1 MKRYRFP
8 VLRGAGRAVLALL
21 IGFAVFGLL
30 ACGSGG
36 VDDDDDED
44 HRDPGGGVG
53 TGDGGVTIFWQTLAG
68 PYEGWGR
75 ALDVRQTPDGGYMV
89 TGFFGPA
96 IGEPTDLYFAK
107 TDPEGAL
114 VWSRVFGSSGASES
128 GNIVRRVP
136 DGGYIVAGHS
146 SQDEDLGA
154 LLIRTDAQG
163 NALPTW
169 PKRLLGRGI
178 NGLHATTDGF
188 VIVGQGGS
196 SANPP
201 DVYMMAKVDYS
212 GNVVWGPI
220 YYNNARNPG
229 WKAATSIDATADG
242 YIVAGI
248 DNGPRTLVGAFRTN
262 SEGVRIDETWP
273 RTYGEGSAFS
283 VRSTPDGGFVL
294 AGKTTIPWE
303 DGDGLL
309 IKVDSE
315 GNESWRKTFGLA
327 RNDQLASVDIHPDGS
342 IIAVG
347 HTDSFGVFDP
357 QQPWCSRNVFMVK
370 VSTSGDTIWQKVL
383 GRSPC
388 SVEQADSL
396 QVLADGGF
404 VVAGESGAQPMIAKM
419 DRSGAT
425 VGLGSHEFKI
435 NVPAV
440 SGKIN
445 FGNALVVAGRGAGA
459 PILAR
464 EFAAFGLDRL
474 LIERPLPEDLCTGG
488 GTYTRIPGPVVTGGE
503 YSITFTEC
511 VVNGDDP
518 LTISGSMS
526 ARVNELDGTLAKGGT
541 YNVALTYRD
550 IDLVS
555 EDDAGPTRFLGRLR
569 FDRSAAGSL
578 STEKAAF
585 TSFGIVEENTLQVF
599 RSGSIDYQVNNTAFA
614 MTSDDGMV
622 FALVGVVEGDLD
634 LTIVDPVS
642 GSAFEPSAGRMRI
655 DADDGSSAVLRIKDG
670 NVSIEID
677 TDGDGVADGTLGSS
691 WEDLI

>member
-8 VLRGAGRAVLALL
+8 VLDSAGRVVLALL
-21 IGFAVFGLL
+21 IGFSVFGLL
-30 ACGSGG
+30 ACGGG
-36 VDDDDDED
+36 GGRDDDDDD
-44 HRDPGGGVG
+44 DRDPGGGVG
-53 TGDGGVTIFWQTLAG
+53 TGDGDVTIFWQTLAG

-96 IGEPTDLYFAK
+96 IGEPTDLYLAK

-114 VWSRVFGSSGASES
+114 VWSRVFGSAGASKS
-128 GNIVRRVP
+128 GNVVRRVP

-196 SANPP
+196 AASPP
-201 DVYMMAKVDYS
+201 DVYMMAKLDYS
-212 GNVVWGPI
+212 GNVIWGPI
-220 YYNNARNPG
+220 YYNNPRNPG
-229 WKAATSIDATADG
+229 WKAATAIDATADG

-309 IKVDSE
+309 IKVDDQ
-315 GNESWRKTFGLA
+315 GNESWRRTFGGP
-327 RNDQLASVDIHPDGS
+327 RNDELVSVDVMPDGS

-347 HTDSFGVFDP
+347 HTDSFGLFDAE
-357 QQPWCSRNVFMVK
+357 QPWCSRNVFMIK
-370 VSTSGDTIWQKVL
+370 ITQAGETLWQKVL

-388 SVEQADSL
+388 SVERADAVWAS
-396 QVLADGGF
+396 ADGGF
-404 VVAGESGAQPMIAKM
+404 VIAGESGAQPMIAKM
-419 DRSGAT
+419 DRTGAT
-425 VGLGSHEFKI
+425 VGLGTHEFKVNI
-435 NVPAV
+435 PAV

-445 FGNALVVAGRGAGA
+445 FGNAMLIAGRGAGA
-459 PILAR
+459 TILTR

-474 LIERPLPEDLCTGG
+474 LIERPSPADLCGGG
-488 GTYTRIPGPVVTGGE
+488 GTYTPVPGPVVTGGE

-511 VVNGDDP
+511 AVNGDD
-518 LTISGSMS
+518 LLSVSGSMS
-526 ARVNELDGTLAKGGT
+526 VRVDQLAGTLAKGGI
-541 YNVALTYRD
+541 YNIALTYRD

-569 FDRSAAGSL
+569 FDRSAAGNL
-578 STEKAAF
+578 STEKAVF
-585 TSFGIVEENTLQVF
+585 TSFGIVENNTLQVL
-599 RSGSIDYQVNNTAFA
+599 RSGSIDYQVNNAAFT
-614 MTSDDGMV
+614 MTSDDGMAFV
-622 FALVGVVEGDLD
+622 LVGVVEGDLN
-634 LTIVDPVS
+634 LAIVDSVS
-642 GSAFEPSAGRMRI
+642 GSAFEPSVGRMRI
-655 DADDGSSAVLRIKDG
+655 DADDGSSAVLVIRDG

-677 TDGDGVADGTLGSS
+677 TDGDGLVDGILESP